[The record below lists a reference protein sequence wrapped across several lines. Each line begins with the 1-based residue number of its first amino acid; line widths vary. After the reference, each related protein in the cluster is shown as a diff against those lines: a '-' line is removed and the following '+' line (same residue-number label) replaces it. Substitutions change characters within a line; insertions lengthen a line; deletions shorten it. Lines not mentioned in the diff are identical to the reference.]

1 MSNSLVQ
8 KKAAAVSTSDR
19 RSALRTRAS
28 GLLSERVVEGLFIL
42 VVLIGL
48 IASPDFLTPFNI
60 DSLLHQAAIVGIL
73 AVGQYLVIVS
83 GGFDLS
89 VGSVVALTSIS
100 VATMASEIGGLAIPF
115 AVLIGGSMGLLGG
128 LAVTLGRIPP
138 FVATLGVLGIAR
150 GLAFTVSTQGIV
162 VTDPFLSSL
171 NRASVLGLPVVAI
184 IWLVVVALVY
194 AFLHTT
200 RIGTYI
206 FAVGGNIDS
215 ARLAGVPV
223 ARVQLTTYILSGSL
237 AGLAGV
243 LFVARSSSGSPGV
256 AGGWELDT
264 IAAVVIG
271 GVSLFGGAGNLLR
284 AMLGVLIYLMLTNI
298 MNLVNVDAY
307 LQNVLKG
314 VLIFMAVAAFAIAQR
329 PNRTGRTTT

>member
-1 MSNSLVQ
+1 MSNSLIE
-8 KKAAAVSTSDR
+8 KKNTAISTEN
-19 RSALRTRAS
+19 RSKKLRTRAS
-28 GLLSERVVEGLFIL
+28 ELLSERVVEGLFIL
-42 VVLIGL
+42 VVLMGL
-48 IASPDFLTPFNI
+48 IASPDFLSPFNI
-60 DSLLHQAAIVGIL
+60 DSLLRQAAIVGIL
-73 AVGQYLVIVS
+73 AIGQYLVIVS

-100 VATMASEIGGLAIPF
+100 LAAMVSEMGEMAIPV
-115 AVLIGGSMGLLGG
+115 AVLIGASMGLLSG
-128 LAVTLGRIPP
+128 LAVTVGHIPP

-162 VTDPFLSSL
+162 VTNQFLAELSK
-171 NRASVLGLPVVAI
+171 ASILGIPLVAI
-184 IWLVVVALVY
+184 IWLIVIAVVY
-194 AFLHTT
+194 ALLHTT
-200 RIGTYI
+200 RVGTYI
-206 FAVGGNIDS
+206 FAIGGNVDS

-223 ARVQLTTYILSGSL
+223 ARVQLMTYILSGSL

-271 GVSLFGGAGNLLR
+271 GVSLFGGSGNLLR

-298 MNLVNVDAY
+298 MNLLNVDAY

-314 VLIFMAVAAFAIAQR
+314 ALIFMAVAAFAIAQR
-329 PNRTGRTTT
+329 RNRTGRTAT